1 MSSARTLLTMGESGE
16 AGESVGLVVGVLG
29 ALPLVAAVVM
39 VVWVVAR
46 PRDTVH
52 QRLGGLAHPA
62 MFCAVLS
69 LVTSFVLPTA
79 GSGGG
84 WKLAEV
90 AVLLVLLGVVSRWS
104 PLRELV
110 VSPCR

>member
-46 PRDTVH
+46 PRDTVR
-52 QRLGGLAHPA
+52 QRLGGCLYVFRQGIPVG
-62 MFCAVLS
+62 F
-69 LVTSFVLPTA
+69 
-79 GSGGG
+79 
-84 WKLAEV
+84 
-90 AVLLVLLGVVSRWS
+90 GVVRGCWGYAASSTFFGVRGS
-104 PLRELV
+104 
-110 VSPCR
+110 